1 MSIESDEAK
10 RTAAFLRS
18 EKIYERQVA
27 MIYREALDEIRVEMS
42 RIYEKYARN
51 GVLTKADMT
60 RYNRLISMEESIV
73 GIVKPAVQASVK
85 VIDKLKPEEYGEA
98 FFRTGWVMDNGTGV
112 ALKWGPLDKNAVIAN
127 LDNPAYEKAKTI
139 IVADGAGSA
148 RIAVS
153 QGLALG
159 KSYPQMMKD
168 LKDVITRKNY
178 ETMRILRTE
187 LHAAQEAGTSAAYD
201 SALEQGVN
209 GNVVWQATLDGSTRP
224 EHGAMDG
231 VIRDDDGW
239 FRGALTARY
248 PGDEQLPPEHKINC
262 RCTTRIDVDGLTPLL
277 RRTRE
282 DGVVPY
288 QTYSTW
294 SKDRKVFK

>member
-27 MIYREALDEIRVEMS
+27 MIYREALDEIRADMS

-60 RYNRLISMEESIV
+60 RYNRLVSMEESIV
-73 GIVKPAVQASVK
+73 GIIKPAVQASIK

-112 ALKWGPLDKNAVIAN
+112 ALNWGPLDKNAVIMN
-127 LDNPAYEKAKTI
+127 LDNPAYDKSTKI
-139 IVADGAGSA
+139 LLADGVGSA

-168 LKDVITRKNY
+168 LKELITKKNY

-201 SALEQGVN
+201 MAIAQGVN
-209 GNVVWQATLDGSTRP
+209 GNVVWQATLDGNTRP
-224 EHGAMDG
+224 THGAMDG
-231 VIRDDDGW
+231 VIRNEKGL
-239 FRGALTARY
+239 FVGSLRARY
-248 PGDEQLPPEHKINC
+248 PGDYELDVGDRCNC